1 LRAQA
6 ALGVAITL
14 TIPPGGNGRGVRAFV
29 RARANGRAPGE
40 VLIAAA
46 APEWGDKHR
55 ASLPSLDAAHALRLQ
70 IPPGPEP
77 VVVYGEL
84 PKSVGAR
91 PGLRGR
97 FVVFAD
103 STVQLDLLAL
113 VPLANEL
120 PPPPPKPWQA
130 GADPGAPNPAG
141 E

>member
-1 LRAQA
+1 
-6 ALGVAITL
+6 
-14 TIPPGGNGRGVRAFV
+14 
-29 RARANGRAPGE
+29 
-40 VLIAAA
+40 
-46 APEWGDKHR
+46 
-55 ASLPSLDAAHALRLQ
+55 
-70 IPPGPEP
+70 
-77 VVVYGEL
+77 VYGEL
-84 PKSVGAR
+84 PQSVGAR

-130 GADPGAPNPAG
+130 NGGSSSPGG